1 MSYPSPPAEPSLGKL
16 VGEIGE
22 DLSTLFRQE
31 VALAKAE
38 IRQEAAKAGKAAGM
52 LGGAGFAGY
61 MVALLVTL
69 AVVFGLGNV
78 MDLAWA
84 ALIVAAVWAVIG
96 GVLFAGQGAHA
107 RGEPHARAD
116 HRDAEGGRAMGASP
130 EEIRAEIEVTRAEL
144 AADVDRLTDRTS
156 PARIVRRRT
165 DRVRHAAQSVREKV
179 MGMPAHAT
187 HTVRDQTG
195 EAAGTMRDAAAHAG
209 ETVRDAAA
217 QAGDTVRGT
226 AAEAGEMVR
235 HGAQQAA
242 ETVRDAPRQAMRG
255 TQGNPLAAG
264 LIAFGAGLLA
274 ASLLPKTSAE
284 ERAAVQVKD
293 RAGEMVEPVKHAVQE
308 TAQRVGEDAREAGQ
322 QVRETA
328 ADATRTT
335 GEEARDQARQVTEQT
350 RDQARQMTGQAR
362 S

>member
-1 MSYPSPPAEPSLGKL
+1 
-16 VGEIGE
+16 
-22 DLSTLFRQE
+22 
-31 VALAKAE
+31 
-38 IRQEAAKAGKAAGM
+38 
-52 LGGAGFAGY
+52 
-61 MVALLVTL
+61 
-69 AVVFGLGNV
+69 
-78 MDLAWA
+78 
-84 ALIVAAVWAVIG
+84 
-96 GVLFAGQGAHA
+96 
-107 RGEPHARAD
+107 
-116 HRDAEGGRAMGASP
+116 MGASP

-144 AADVDRLTDRTS
+144 AADVDRLADRTS

-165 DRVRHAAQSVREKV
+165 DSLRQTAQSVREKV
-179 MGMPAHAT
+179 MGVPAHAT
-187 HTVRDQTG
+187 QTVRDQAG
-195 EAAGTMRDAAAHAG
+195 EAAGTMREAAAHAG
-209 ETVRDAAA
+209 EA
-217 QAGDTVRGT
+217 VRGT

-242 ETVRDAPRQAMRG
+242 QTVRDTPRQAMRS

-293 RAGEMVEPVKHAVQE
+293 RAGGMVEPVKQAVQE
-308 TAQRVGEDAREAGQ
+308 TAQRVGEDAREAVQ
-322 QVRETA
+322 QVRDTA
-328 ADATRTT
+328 AEATRAT